1 MEEANKF
8 AFIISIFKKVEK
20 MGQRHEYVS
29 SLEHQESFFFFIK
42 EIVSSVM
49 EPQTYHHW
57 QL

>member
-29 SLEHQESFFFFIK
+29 SLEHQESFFFLLRK
-42 EIVSSVM
+42 
-49 EPQTYHHW
+49 
-57 QL
+57 